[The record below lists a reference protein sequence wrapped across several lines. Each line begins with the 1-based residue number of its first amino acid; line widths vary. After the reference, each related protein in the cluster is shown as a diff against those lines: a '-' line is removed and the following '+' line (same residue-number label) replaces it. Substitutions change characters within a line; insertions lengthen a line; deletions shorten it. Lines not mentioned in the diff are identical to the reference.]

1 MLDTKRN
8 IATPVAELRG
18 AVKRYGKVTALAG
31 VDLTLLP
38 GQLTA
43 ILGPNGAGKTT
54 AVKLLLGLAR
64 PSAGSVELFGGA
76 PDDPATRRRRGA
88 MLQIGKVPE
97 VLTVR
102 EHLDLFASYYP
113 RPLPIAEAL
122 RRAGLERFADRR
134 FGELSG
140 GERQRTLFALALVGD
155 PELLFLDEPTVGMD
169 VEARRALWQEIRRAV
184 DEGRSVVLTTH
195 YLEEADALAERVVVL
210 HQGRILADGPP
221 AAIKRQAAL
230 RRIRCRTLLEEAELA
245 ALPGVRAVT
254 WDGDRVEL
262 LVGDAEPAV
271 RELLARDPTLIDLEV
286 RSAGLEEAF
295 LALTATPPGGVD
307 AAA

>member
-1 MLDTKRN
+1 MLETKPN
-8 IATPVAELRG
+8 VATPVAELRG
-18 AVKRYGKVTALAG
+18 VVKRYGKVTALAG
-31 VDLTLLP
+31 IDLALQP

-54 AVKLLLGLAR
+54 VVKLLLGLAR
-64 PSAGSVELFGGA
+64 PSGGSVDLFGAA
-76 PDDPATRRRRGA
+76 PNDPATRRRRGA

-184 DEGRSVVLTTH
+184 AEGRSVVLTTH

-230 RRIRCRTLLEEAELA
+230 RRIRCRTLLGEAELA
-245 ALPGVRAVT
+245 ALPGVRGVT
-254 WDGDRVEL
+254 RDGDRVEL

-295 LALTATPPGGVD
+295 LALTATPRGVD